1 MELNRVLISDAV
13 DVSCREILEGAGIA
27 VDYKPGMS
35 KTDLLA
41 AIKVF
46 FFFFFFFF
54 FFLYCFA
61 DKQTGEAN

>member
-1 MELNRVLISDAV
+1 MIEAIGVVMELNRVLISDAV

-41 AIKVF
+41 AIKVRRH
-46 FFFFFFFF
+46 
-54 FFLYCFA
+54 A
-61 DKQTGEAN
+61 RVEGRSSIVVG